1 MLKSMYHITHL
12 SKAFTLAIALI
23 LNFGIDSY
31 GCEKVTSI
39 GSAVFNSD
47 GTDLLNSN
55 VIPRN
60 AIKFSLNQGGG
71 TNDCA
76 VFRVSANSTFGF
88 DNDMDALKEI
98 TDANSAHLYI
108 MSDDFTKYALSTV
121 PTINSDIS
129 IPLNMECVSKNV
141 YTISVNGGLNFEY
154 RYPLMLE
161 DKQLNKFIDLRSD
174 TVYSFVHSPEMKTDR
189 FLLHFNVAPQDLE
202 KKGMISVE
210 NAFAGEVK
218 ITGND
223 DKMYMVNMYTM
234 DGRLVASAKGVLSE
248 GIKIQT
254 NNKPSGIVI
263 LKIFNKE
270 HAITQKVYT
279 K

>member
-1 MLKSMYHITHL
+1 MYHISHL
-12 SKAFTLAIALI
+12 SKIIFIVITMIFS
-23 LNFGIDSY
+23 FGIDLY
-31 GCEKVTSI
+31 GFENVSSI
-39 GSAVFNSD
+39 GNVACNVD
-47 GTDLLNSN
+47 GTDVLNSS
-55 VIPRN
+55 VMPRN

-71 TNDCA
+71 SNDNA

-88 DNDMDALKEI
+88 DKDMDALKEI
-98 TDANSAHLYI
+98 SDANSAHLYI
-108 MSDDFTKYALSTV
+108 MSDDAQKYAISTI

-129 IPLNMECVSKNV
+129 IPLNMECDSKNV

-189 FLLHFNVAPQDLE
+189 FLLHFNVAPQNQE
-202 KKGMISVE
+202 KKEMVLVE
-210 NAFAGEVK
+210 NTFLGEYR
-218 ITGND
+218 ITGD
-223 DKMYMVNMYTM
+223 DDDVYMVNMYTT

-248 GIKIQT
+248 GIKIQS
-254 NNKPSGIVI
+254 NNKSSGIVI
-263 LKIFNKE
+263 LKIFNKK